1 MTLRRRCFL
10 QRWRGFEAV
19 WQTHPMGEANEP
31 KKSALA
37 QASEDAM
44 VVDTM
49 GGRVHV
55 RWDET
60 AQATPHGQIVF
71 FAEFLATAGV
81 FDRWVQ
87 TCPLH
92 YSSPNASR
100 PRDVLG
106 TLMLGILA
114 GSKRYAHIAGVRS
127 DAVAAKALGLRG
139 MVSEDS
145 VRRGLAAMV
154 PAASEPWMRQAL
166 MASVREALDRPWVL
180 DMDATIKPLYGRQ
193 EGAEIGYNPH
203 KPGRPSHVLH
213 TFWVGNLRL
222 VLDAVLSSGKQ
233 HSSGHAKAAMAR
245 LLDELG
251 DRAPALVRGDCGY
264 GNEDVIDVCE
274 QRDLRYLLRLRKT
287 ANVKRL
293 IERLFR
299 REDWTRAT
307 EASQGW
313 QAIEDE
319 LRLSGWSKARR
330 VVVLRRRIKHDVAL
344 TGKMTG
350 KKRGRKEDGEQLVL
364 ALPHDEV
371 QDQAQVWEYTVLA
384 TNVTYDVAAIGQLYR
399 DRCDCENGF
408 DELKNQ
414 WGWGGF
420 TTQDMHRSQVT
431 ARAVALVYN
440 WWSWYV
446 RAANPQARR
455 EALTSRPLLLA
466 AVGRA
471 TSSGNQTTLYL
482 TPMHAEAGLIKSM
495 ITNVHAAIQYVRAAA
510 QQLPKLDR
518 WRVMLAYI
526 CQRIVG
532 QIGLPTPPPT
542 LPAPG

>member
-1 MTLRRRCFL
+1 MD
-10 QRWRGFEAV
+10 EADKL
-19 WQTHPMGEANEP
+19 
-31 KKSALA
+31 KKTALA

-44 VVDTM
+44 AVDTM

-71 FAEFLATAGV
+71 FAEFLATACV

-87 TCPLH
+87 GCPLR

-100 PRDVLG
+100 ARDVLG

-114 GSKRYAHIAGVRS
+114 GSKRYAHIAGVRG
-127 DAVAAKALGLRG
+127 DAVAAKALGLQG

-145 VRRGLAAMV
+145 VRRALKAMA
-154 PAASEPWMRQAL
+154 PEASEPWMRNAL

-193 EGAEIGYNPH
+193 EGAEVGYNPH

-233 HSSGHAKAAMAR
+233 HTSGHAKAAMAR

-251 DRAPALVRGDCGY
+251 DKAPALVRGDCGY
-264 GNEDVIDVCE
+264 GNEDIIDVCE
-274 QRDLRYLLRLRKT
+274 QRGLHYLLRLRKT

-293 IERLFR
+293 ILRRFR

-319 LRLSGWSKARR
+319 LRLSGWSRARR
-330 VVVLRRRIKHDVAL
+330 VVVLRRRIKSDIAVTA
-344 TGKMTG
+344 
-350 KKRGRKEDGEQLVL
+350 KKRGRKDDNEQLVL

-371 QDQAQVWEYTVLA
+371 QDNAEVWEYTVLA
-384 TNVTYDVAAIGQLYR
+384 TNATYDIAAIGQLYR

-471 TSSGNQTTLYL
+471 ASSGNQTTLYL

-495 ITNVHAAIQYVRAAA
+495 IANVHAAIQHVKAAA
-510 QQLPKLDR
+510 EQLPKLDR
-518 WRVMLAYI
+518 WSTLLAYI
-526 CQRIVG
+526 CERIVG
-532 QIGLPTPPPT
+532 QIGLPVPPPT
-542 LPAPG
+542 LSAPG

>member
-1 MTLRRRCFL
+1 M
-10 QRWRGFEAV
+10 
-19 WQTHPMGEANEP
+19 
-31 KKSALA
+31 
-37 QASEDAM
+37 
-44 VVDTM
+44 
-49 GGRVHV
+49 HV

-87 TCPLH
+87 ACPLH
-92 YSSPNASR
+92 YSSPNASSA
-100 PRDVLG
+100 RDVLG

-114 GSKRYAHIAGVRS
+114 GSKRYAHIAGVRG
-127 DAVAAKALGLRG
+127 DAVAAKALGLNG

-145 VRRGLAAMV
+145 VRRALKAMQ
-154 PAASEPWMRQAL
+154 PDASEPWMRQAL
-166 MASVREALDRPWVL
+166 MASVRDALDRSWVL
-180 DMDATIKPLYGRQ
+180 DMDATVKPLYGRQ
-193 EGAEIGYNPH
+193 EGAEVGYNPH

-222 VLDAVLSSGKQ
+222 VLDAVLSTGKQ
-233 HSSGHAKAAMAR
+233 HTSGHAKAAMGR

-251 DRAPALVRGDCGY
+251 DKAPALVRGDCGY
-264 GNEDVIDVCE
+264 GNEDIIDVCE
-274 QRDLRYLLRLRKT
+274 QRSLSYLLRLRKT

-330 VVVLRRRIKHDVAL
+330 VVVLRRRIKHDIAL
-344 TGKMTG
+344 TA
-350 KKRGRKEDGEQLVL
+350 KKRDKNDDQLVL
-364 ALPHDEV
+364 ALPFDEV
-371 QDQAQVWEYTVLA
+371 QDNAQVWEYTVLV
-384 TNVTYDVAAIGQLYR
+384 TNVQYDIAAIGQLYR

-420 TTQDMHRSQVT
+420 TTQDMHRSQIT

-446 RAANPQARR
+446 RAANPNARR

-482 TPMHAEAGLIKSM
+482 TPMHAEVGLIKSM
-495 ITNVHAAIQYVRAAA
+495 IANVHAAIQHVRLAAE
-510 QQLPKLDR
+510 QLPKLDR
-518 WRVMLAYI
+518 WGVLLAYI

-532 QIGLPTPPPT
+532 QSSLPTPPPA
-542 LPAPG
+542 LPATG

>member
-1 MTLRRRCFL
+1 
-10 QRWRGFEAV
+10 
-19 WQTHPMGEANEP
+19 
-31 KKSALA
+31 
-37 QASEDAM
+37 
-44 VVDTM
+44 M

-87 TCPLH
+87 ACPLH
-92 YSSPNASR
+92 YSSPNASP

-114 GSKRYAHIAGVRS
+114 GSKRYAHIAGVRG

-139 MVSEDS
+139 LVSEDS
-145 VRRGLAAMV
+145 VRRALAAMV
-154 PAASEPWMRQAL
+154 PEASEPWMRSAL
-166 MASVREALDRPWVL
+166 MSSVRQALDRPWVL
-180 DMDATIKPLYGRQ
+180 DLDATIKPLYGRQ
-193 EGAEIGYNPH
+193 EGAQIGYNPH

-222 VLDAVLSSGKQ
+222 VLDAVLSPGKQ
-233 HSSGHAKAAMAR
+233 HTSGHAKAAMAR

-251 DRAPALVRGDCGY
+251 EQAPALVRGDCGY
-264 GNEDVIDVCE
+264 GNEDIIDVCE
-274 QRDLRYLLRLRKT
+274 QRDLRYLLRLRQT

-299 REDWTRAT
+299 RQDWTRAT
-307 EASQGW
+307 EASCGW

-319 LRLSGWSKARR
+319 LRLSGWSQARR
-330 VVVLRRRIKHDVAL
+330 VVVLRRRIRHDVAL
-344 TGKMTG
+344 TAATRRRHGH
-350 KKRGRKEDGEQLVL
+350 DEQFVL
-364 ALPHDEV
+364 ALPHDQV
-371 QDQAQVWEYTVLA
+371 QDNAQVWEYTVLV
-384 TNVTYDVAAIGQLYR
+384 TNAAYDLAAIGQLYR

-420 TTQDMHRSQVT
+420 TTQDMHRSQVS

-446 RAANPQARR
+446 RAANPQGRR

-471 TSSGNQTTLYL
+471 THSGNQTTLYL

-495 ITNVHAAIQYVRAAA
+495 IANVHAAIQHVKAAA
-510 QQLPKLDR
+510 EQLPKLDR
-518 WRVMLAYI
+518 WRALLAYI

-532 QIGLPTPPPT
+532 QFGLPTPPPR
-542 LPAPG
+542 LAAPG

>member
-1 MTLRRRCFL
+1 
-10 QRWRGFEAV
+10 
-19 WQTHPMGEANEP
+19 MGEFIEHR
-31 KKSALA
+31 KTVLA

-49 GGRVHV
+49 GGRMHV
-55 RWDET
+55 RWDES
-60 AQATPHGQIVF
+60 AQATPHGQIAF

-81 FDRWVQ
+81 FDRWVDA
-87 TCPLH
+87 CPLR

-114 GSKRYAHIAGVRS
+114 GSKRYAHIAGVRG
-127 DAVAAKALGLRG
+127 DAVAAQALGLKG
-139 MVSEDS
+139 LVSEDS
-145 VRRGLAAMV
+145 VRRALKAMQLAAT
-154 PAASEPWMRQAL
+154 EPWMREAL
-166 MASVREALDRPWVL
+166 MHSVRDALDRPWVM
-180 DMDATIKPLYGRQ
+180 DIDATVKPLYGHQ

-222 VLDAVLSSGKQ
+222 VLDAQLSPGKE
-233 HSSGHAKAAMAR
+233 HSSGHAKAALGR

-251 DRAPALVRGDCGY
+251 ERGPALVRGDCGY
-264 GNEDVIDVCE
+264 GNEDIIDVCE
-274 QRDLRYLLRLRKT
+274 QRGRAYLLRLRKT

-293 IERLFR
+293 IERLFT

-313 QAIEDE
+313 QAIEDS
-319 LRLSGWSKARR
+319 LKLMGWSRARR
-330 VVVLRRRIKHDVAL
+330 VVVLRRRIKNDLAL
-344 TGKMTG
+344 TV
-350 KKRGRKEDGEQLVL
+350 KKRGRKGKSEPGQLVL
-364 ALPHDEV
+364 ALPADEV
-371 QDQAQVWEYTVLA
+371 QDNAQMWEYTVL
-384 TNVTYDVAAIGQLYR
+384 VTDVKYDLAAIGQLYR

-420 TTQDMHRSQVT
+420 TTQDMHRSQLT

-466 AVGRA
+466 AVGRTVSHA
-471 TSSGNQTTLYL
+471 GQTMLYL

-495 ITNVHAAIQYVRAAA
+495 IANVHAAIRHVRRAAE
-510 QQLPKLDR
+510 QLPRLDQ
-518 WRVMLAYI
+518 WATLLAYI
-526 CQRIVG
+526 CRKIVG
-532 QIGLPTPPPT
+532 QFALPTPPSA
-542 LPAPG
+542 LAAPG

>member
-1 MTLRRRCFL
+1 
-10 QRWRGFEAV
+10 
-19 WQTHPMGEANEP
+19 MGEANEP
-31 KKSALA
+31 KKTELA
-37 QASEDAM
+37 RASEDAM

-49 GGRVHV
+49 GGRMHV

-81 FDRWVQ
+81 FDRWVED
-87 TCPLH
+87 CPLH

-114 GSKRYAHIAGVRS
+114 GSKRYAHIAGVCG
-127 DAVAAKALGLRG
+127 DTVAAKALGLRG

-145 VRRGLAAMV
+145 VRRALAAMK
-154 PAASEPWMRQAL
+154 PEASEPWMRSAL

-193 EGAEIGYNPH
+193 EGAEVGYNPH

-233 HSSGHAKAAMAR
+233 HTSGHAKAAMAR

-251 DRAPALVRGDCGY
+251 DKAPALVRGDCGY
-264 GNEDVIDVCE
+264 GNEDIIDMCE
-274 QRDLRYLLRLRKT
+274 QRGLRYLLRLRKT

-319 LRLSGWSKARR
+319 LRLSDWSKARR
-330 VVVLRRRIKHDVAL
+330 VVVLRRRIKNDIAL
-344 TGKMTG
+344 TA
-350 KKRGRKEDGEQLVL
+350 KKPALPRPLRLRERVRRVEEPMGPGRLHHAGHAPQPGHRAGGGAGLQLVELVRARSQPAGPARGADESATAAGGRGSCGQQRQPDHAVPHTDACPSELDQVDDRQCSCGHPTRQRCCGAVAKAGLL
-364 ALPHDEV
+364 AGAAGLHLPAHRGSNRR
-371 QDQAQVWEYTVLA
+371 ANTA
-384 TNVTYDVAAIGQLYR
+384 AAPRSAGVTAVFRLICAAIRRRWGPVANHGLQS
-399 DRCDCENGF
+399 
-408 DELKNQ
+408 ELVHTA
-414 WGWGGF
+414 
-420 TTQDMHRSQVT
+420 TT
-431 ARAVALVYN
+431 
-440 WWSWYV
+440 
-446 RAANPQARR
+446 
-455 EALTSRPLLLA
+455 
-466 AVGRA
+466 
-471 TSSGNQTTLYL
+471 
-482 TPMHAEAGLIKSM
+482 
-495 ITNVHAAIQYVRAAA
+495 AI
-510 QQLPKLDR
+510 
-518 WRVMLAYI
+518 I
-526 CQRIVG
+526 
-532 QIGLPTPPPT
+532 
-542 LPAPG
+542 

>member
-1 MTLRRRCFL
+1 M
-10 QRWRGFEAV
+10 
-19 WQTHPMGEANEP
+19 
-31 KKSALA
+31 
-37 QASEDAM
+37 
-44 VVDTM
+44 
-49 GGRVHV
+49 HV

-87 TCPLH
+87 ACPLH
-92 YSSPNASR
+92 YSSPNAS
-100 PRDVLG
+100 PARDVLG

-114 GSKRYAHIAGVRS
+114 GSKRYAHIAGIRG
-127 DAVAAKALGLRG
+127 DAVAAKALGLQG

-145 VRRGLAAMV
+145 VRRALQAME
-154 PAASEPWMRQAL
+154 PAASEPWMRGAL

-180 DMDATIKPLYGRQ
+180 DLDTTIKPLYGRQ
-193 EGAEIGYNPH
+193 EGAEVGYNPH

-213 TFWVGNLRL
+213 TFWIGNLRL

-233 HSSGHAKAAMAR
+233 HTSGHAKAAMGR

-251 DRAPALVRGDCGY
+251 DKAPALVRGDCGY
-264 GNEDVIDVCE
+264 GNEDIIDVCE
-274 QRDLRYLLRLRKT
+274 QRALPYLLRLRRT

-299 REDWTRAT
+299 REDWTRAS

-330 VVVLRRRIKHDVAL
+330 VVVLRRRIKHDLAL
-344 TGKMTG
+344 TAKKGKNKGATQ
-350 KKRGRKEDGEQLVL
+350 DGQLVL

-371 QDQAQVWEYTVLA
+371 QDNAQVWEYTVLV
-384 TNVTYDVAAIGQLYR
+384 TNAAYDITAIGQLYR

-420 TTQDMHRSQVT
+420 TTQDMHRSQIT

-440 WWSWYV
+440 
-446 RAANPQARR
+446 
-455 EALTSRPLLLA
+455 
-466 AVGRA
+466 
-471 TSSGNQTTLYL
+471 
-482 TPMHAEAGLIKSM
+482 
-495 ITNVHAAIQYVRAAA
+495 
-510 QQLPKLDR
+510 
-518 WRVMLAYI
+518 
-526 CQRIVG
+526 
-532 QIGLPTPPPT
+532 
-542 LPAPG
+542 

>member
-1 MTLRRRCFL
+1 
-10 QRWRGFEAV
+10 
-19 WQTHPMGEANEP
+19 MGEFIEHR
-31 KKSALA
+31 KTVLA

-49 GGRVHV
+49 GGRMHV
-55 RWDET
+55 RWDES
-60 AQATPHGQIVF
+60 AQATPHGQIAF

-81 FDRWVQ
+81 FDRWVDA
-87 TCPLH
+87 CPLR

-114 GSKRYAHIAGVRS
+114 GSKRYAHIAGVRG
-127 DAVAAKALGLRG
+127 DAVAAQALGLKG
-139 MVSEDS
+139 LVSEDS
-145 VRRGLAAMV
+145 VRRALKAMQLAAT
-154 PAASEPWMRQAL
+154 EPWMREAL
-166 MASVREALDRPWVL
+166 MHSVRDALDRPWVM
-180 DMDATIKPLYGRQ
+180 DIDATVKPLYGHQ

-222 VLDAVLSSGKQ
+222 VLDAQLSPGKE
-233 HSSGHAKAAMAR
+233 HSSGHAKAALGR

-251 DRAPALVRGDCGY
+251 ERGPALVRGDCGY
-264 GNEDVIDVCE
+264 GNEDIIDVCE
-274 QRDLRYLLRLRKT
+274 QRGRAYLLRLRKT

-293 IERLFR
+293 IERLFT

-313 QAIEDE
+313 QAIEDS
-319 LRLSGWSKARR
+319 LKLMGWSRARR
-330 VVVLRRRIKHDVAL
+330 VVVLRRRIKNDLAL
-344 TGKMTG
+344 TV
-350 KKRGRKEDGEQLVL
+350 KKRGRKGKSEPGQLVL
-364 ALPHDEV
+364 ALPADEV
-371 QDQAQVWEYTVLA
+371 QDNAQMWEYTVL
-384 TNVTYDVAAIGQLYR
+384 VTDVKYDLAAIGQLYR

-420 TTQDMHRSQVT
+420 TTQDMHRSQLT

-466 AVGRA
+466 AVGR
-471 TSSGNQTTLYL
+471 TVSHGGQTMLYL

-495 ITNVHAAIQYVRAAA
+495 IANVHAAIRHVRRAAE
-510 QQLPKLDR
+510 QLPRLDQ
-518 WRVMLAYI
+518 WATLLAYI
-526 CQRIVG
+526 CRKIVG
-532 QIGLPTPPPT
+532 QFALPTPPPA
-542 LPAPG
+542 LAAPG

>member
-1 MTLRRRCFL
+1 
-10 QRWRGFEAV
+10 
-19 WQTHPMGEANEP
+19 MGERDEP
-31 KKSALA
+31 KKAVLA
-37 QASEDAM
+37 QASADAM
-44 VVDTM
+44 VADTM

-81 FDRWVQ
+81 FDRWVD
-87 TCPLH
+87 TCPLR

-100 PRDVLG
+100 ARDVLG

-114 GSKRYAHIAGVRS
+114 GSKRYAHIAGVRG
-127 DAVAAKALGLRG
+127 DGVAAKALGLQG
-139 MVSEDS
+139 LVSEDS
-145 VRRGLAAMV
+145 VRRALAAMTMEDT
-154 PAASEPWMRQAL
+154 EPWMRQAL
-166 MASVREALDRPWVL
+166 MSSVRDALDRPWVL
-180 DMDATIKPLYGRQ
+180 DIDATIKPLYGRQ

-233 HSSGHAKAAMAR
+233 HTSGHAKAALAR

-251 DRAPALVRGDCGY
+251 DKAPALVRGDCGY
-264 GNEDVIDVCE
+264 GNEDIIDVCE
-274 QRDLRYLLRLRKT
+274 QRGLKYLLRLRKT

-299 REDWTRAT
+299 RDDWSRAT

-319 LRLSGWSKARR
+319 LKLSGWSRSRR
-330 VVVLRRRIKHDVAL
+330 VVVLRRRIKHDIAL
-344 TGKMTG
+344 TA
-350 KKRGRKEDGEQLVL
+350 KRASRHHGQQL
-364 ALPHDEV
+364 ALALAHDEI
-371 QDQAQVWEYTVLA
+371 QDHAQLWEYAVLA
-384 TNVTYDVAAIGQLYR
+384 TNVDYELSAIGQLYR

-420 TTQDMHRSQVT
+420 TTQDMHRSQIT

-482 TPMHAEAGLIKSM
+482 TPMHAEVGLIKSM
-495 ITNVHAAIQYVRAAA
+495 IANVHAAIAHVKGAAE
-510 QQLPKLDR
+510 QLPKLDR
-518 WRVMLAYI
+518 WRVLVAYI

-532 QIGLPTPPPT
+532 HIGLPIPPPT
-542 LPAPG
+542 LAAPG

>member
-1 MTLRRRCFL
+1 MS
-10 QRWRGFEAV
+10 EAK
-19 WQTHPMGEANEP
+19 EP
-31 KKSALA
+31 KKSTLA

-87 TCPLH
+87 DCPLH

-114 GSKRYAHIAGVRS
+114 GAKRYAHMAGVRG

-145 VRRGLAAMV
+145 VRRALGALA
-154 PAASEPWMRQAL
+154 PDASEPWMRSAL
-166 MASVREALDRPWVL
+166 MSSVREALDRPWVL
-180 DMDATIKPLYGRQ
+180 DIDATIKPLYGRQ
-193 EGAEIGYNPH
+193 EGAEVGYNPH

-222 VLDAVLSSGKQ
+222 VLDTVLSSGKQ
-233 HSSGHAKAAMAR
+233 HTSGHAKAALAR

-251 DRAPALVRGDCGY
+251 EQAPALVRGDCGY

-274 QRDLRYLLRLRKT
+274 QRGLRYLLRLRKT

-307 EASQGW
+307 EASCGW
-313 QAIEDE
+313 QTIEDE
-319 LRLSGWSKARR
+319 VRLSGWSKARR
-330 VVVLRRRIKHDVAL
+330 VVVLRRRIRHDIAL
-344 TGKMTG
+344 TAR
-350 KKRGRKEDGEQLVL
+350 KRGQQEGDGQLFL

-371 QDQAQVWEYTVLA
+371 QDNTQVWEYTVLA
-384 TNVTYDVAAIGQLYR
+384 TNAPYDIAAIGQLYR

-446 RAANPQARR
+446 RAAHPQARR

-471 TSSGNQTTLYL
+471 ASSGHQTTLYL

-495 ITNVHAAIQYVRAAA
+495 IANVHAAIQHVKAAA
-510 QQLPKLDR
+510 EQLPKLDR
-518 WRVMLAYI
+518 WRVLLAYI
-526 CQRIVG
+526 CQRIFR

-542 LPAPG
+542 PAAPG